1 MAALKAID
9 LPGVGVEFSGVDIRD
24 LSDSELTEIKS
35 AYANEGVIFFRGQSL
50 TEEEHIDFAQRWGD
64 INVNRFFAAHPEH
77 PRIALVLKEKGQKEN
92 IGGGW
97 HTDHS
102 YDQEPA
108 MGSILVARELPPEGG
123 NTLFLSM
130 YSAYETLP
138 DELKEEI
145 RGKRA
150 IHSAKHIFGS
160 SDDSIYKNADM
171 QDGGRIGNSDAA
183 DRLTDVV
190 HPMVIKHPLSGKS
203 ALYVNPG
210 FTIGV
215 EGMDESDGKALLMR
229 LFAHT
234 MSQSATTEFEWT
246 AGSVAFWDNR
256 STWHWAKN
264 DYHGHR
270 RLMHRITVEGCAL
283 SAA

>member
-1 MAALKAID
+1 MSLQMKD
-9 LPGVGVEFSGVDIRD
+9 LPGVGVEFYGANIRD
-24 LSDSELTEIKS
+24 LSDAEMATVKAAFAE
-35 AYANEGVIFFRGQSL
+35 EGVIFFRGQSL
-50 TEEEHIDFAQRWGD
+50 SEDDHIAFAERWGD
-64 INVNRFFAAHPEH
+64 INVNRFFAAHPKR
-77 PRIALVLKEKGQKEN
+77 PRIALVLKEKDQKDN

-102 YDQEPA
+102 YDVEPA
-108 MGSILVARELPPEGG
+108 MGSILLARELPPTGG

-138 DELKEEI
+138 DDLKEAI
-145 RGKRA
+145 DGKRA

-160 SDDSIYKNADM
+160 SSSAAYQSGDIQA
-171 QDGGRIGNSDAA
+171 GGRIGNSGTADAM
-183 DRLTDVV
+183 TDVV
-190 HPMVIKHPLSGKS
+190 HPIVIEHPLSGKP

-210 FTIGV
+210 FTIGI
-215 EGMDESDGKALLMR
+215 EGMDEDESKPILAK
-229 LFAHT
+229 LFAHS
-234 MSQSATTEFEWT
+234 MSESATTEFKWED
-246 AGSVAFWDNR
+246 GSMAFWDNR

-270 RLMHRITVEGCAL
+270 RLMHRITIEGCAL